1 MYKLQEEQRL
11 SVRIMHR
18 ILQEI
23 KTGIYQNLSR
33 LPPEV
38 EIAETLGVSRTVVRD
53 SLSILERE
61 GFVTRKHGLGTIINR
76 HVLSVVTRIDLEKE
90 FLVMLREAGYHPTVP
105 FVQVRE
111 HPAGE
116 DLAQIMQIEP
126 DDTVIRVD
134 RLVCADGIPTIFCE
148 DYLVKKLVKR
158 KNYTEADL
166 RVPIFDFLKSFC
178 GEDVYMDLTEMRA
191 VNADAQMA
199 RKMQIPEGTALLHLN
214 ERGYDVSGML
224 VLYSREF
231 YRDGILR
238 HTVLR
243 IKI

>member
-23 KTGIYQNLSR
+23 KTGIYQDLSR

-126 DDTVIRVD
+126 DDTVIQVD
-134 RLVCADGIPTIFCE
+134 RLVCADGVPTIFCE

-158 KNYTEADL
+158 
-166 RVPIFDFLKSFC
+166 
-178 GEDVYMDLTEMRA
+178 
-191 VNADAQMA
+191 
-199 RKMQIPEGTALLHLN
+199 
-214 ERGYDVSGML
+214 
-224 VLYSREF
+224 
-231 YRDGILR
+231 
-238 HTVLR
+238 
-243 IKI
+243 

>member
-90 FLVMLREAGYHPTVP
+90 FLVMLR
-105 FVQVRE
+105 
-111 HPAGE
+111 
-116 DLAQIMQIEP
+116 
-126 DDTVIRVD
+126 
-134 RLVCADGIPTIFCE
+134 
-148 DYLVKKLVKR
+148 
-158 KNYTEADL
+158 
-166 RVPIFDFLKSFC
+166 
-178 GEDVYMDLTEMRA
+178 
-191 VNADAQMA
+191 
-199 RKMQIPEGTALLHLN
+199 
-214 ERGYDVSGML
+214 
-224 VLYSREF
+224 
-231 YRDGILR
+231 
-238 HTVLR
+238 
-243 IKI
+243 